1 MRNPAKCRFLSG
13 FPYRTFDVSPRN
25 RGKSPDFFAQSGSF
39 VQKIIKYFAFSGLPY
54 GKIRGSDGKIPAPKK
69 KFQAPEFFFRGLK
82 FFRRAS
88 TPFFSS
94 ALSFFAYK
102 SQESFCRKNPFPAF
116 TPCEFPRRTA
126 RRRGSM
132 KAKRSVC
139 WIFDFRIPRENA
151 FFATCPGRGPVETIL
166 GKAGM
171 TLCQIRLQNDKMSIR
186 NASCSRSP
194 FFEDAAQSQ
203 KFERIPIVS
212 KNILNDSAVSGKKS
226 YFCENKQSK

>member
-25 RGKSPDFFAQSGSF
+25 RGKSPDFFCTKRVFCAKKHKEFCFFRLAVWENPGLGRKNPGSEKEIPSPGIF
-39 VQKIIKYFAFSGLPY
+39 FSGLE
-54 GKIRGSDGKIPAPKK
+54 I
-69 KFQAPEFFFRGLK
+69 FQAGFN
-82 FFRRAS
+82 
-88 TPFFSS
+88 TVFSS

-102 SQESFCRKNPFPAF
+102 SQKSFCRKNPFPAF

-171 TLCQIRLQNDKMSIR
+171 TLCQIGLQNDKMSIR